1 MSSQVNFLV
10 PSNGEV
16 NTSLKSVGKFGA
28 LGIVVV
34 VVDDVVVD
42 EVVVEDLVVV
52 GKSETSSHTEPDL
65 VVPYSLTRSTEK
77 HNGTDP
83 FLRYSNL

>member
-1 MSSQVNFLV
+1 M
-10 PSNGEV
+10 
-16 NTSLKSVGKFGA
+16 NTSLKSVGVFGA
-28 LGIVVV
+28 IGIVVV

-42 EVVVEDLVVV
+42 EVVVV
-52 GKSETSSHTEPDL
+52 GSRETSSHTEPDL

-77 HNGTDP
+77 HKGTDP

>member
-10 PSNGEV
+10 PTNGEV
-16 NTSLKSVGKFGA
+16 STSLKSVGVFGA

-42 EVVVEDLVVV
+42 EVVVV
-52 GKSETSSHTEPDL
+52 GKSDASSHTEPDL